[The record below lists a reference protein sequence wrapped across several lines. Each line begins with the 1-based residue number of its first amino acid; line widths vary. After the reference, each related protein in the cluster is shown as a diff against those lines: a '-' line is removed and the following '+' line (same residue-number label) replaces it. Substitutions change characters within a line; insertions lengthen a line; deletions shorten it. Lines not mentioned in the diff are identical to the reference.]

1 MDIPNIIKNAIG
13 TKCTF
18 ASFVKDTK
26 GNLKLKLIV
35 YTENDSKKELRF
47 NIDKELNKW
56 TEQDLKDL
64 LHVVFKQIF
73 TRSWNKEAENLFHK

>member
-35 YTENDSKKELRF
+35 YTIQML
-47 NIDKELNKW
+47 I
-56 TEQDLKDL
+56 
-64 LHVVFKQIF
+64 KQGI
-73 TRSWNKEAENLFHK
+73 